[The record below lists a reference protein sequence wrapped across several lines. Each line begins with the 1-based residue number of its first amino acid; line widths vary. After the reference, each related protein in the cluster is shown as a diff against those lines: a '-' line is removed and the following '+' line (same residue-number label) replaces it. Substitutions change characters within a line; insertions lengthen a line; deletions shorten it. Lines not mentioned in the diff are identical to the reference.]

1 MERCEAGND
10 RPSKTAISVLRVQ
23 PRMGGA
29 RKLISDL

>member
-1 MERCEAGND
+1 MECCEAGND
-10 RPSKTAISVLRVQ
+10 RSIKTAISVLRIQ